1 MSSESN
7 GRSAPPGDSRFARL
21 SPFEVMYLRGESAIW
36 PGHFGGLAVL
46 EGKALLDGSG
56 QLRLEEIRVRLDRR
70 VALIPQ
76 LRRRVHFP
84 GPLRGR
90 PLWVDDHRFAIEH
103 HVHQTAVPSPGGDV
117 QLLET
122 ATRTYESLLDRR
134 QPLWELW
141 FLTGLSDGRVGVLLK
156 LHHALADGQAAVAIM
171 GSLFDFEPDTP
182 DPVPESWSLE
192 PIPGGWSLLADSLS
206 TKIRTAGRW
215 ARALAQP
222 REMWRRG
229 RLFAQVT
236 RKSLGVEGA
245 PRSSLNR
252 RVGAG
257 RRVRFLRLDLA
268 TVKQVAHAH
277 GGKVNDVVLALW
289 SGGLRE
295 LLLSRGEPVAGVEL
309 TTCLPVSTRSAADA
323 TIDNQVGTVVL
334 PLPVWAADVG
344 RRLELIIGTTQE
356 VKARQRPAAIMGV
369 LVRLTATPVGRY
381 FMLHQRATN
390 VLVTNVIGP
399 SVPVYVL
406 GARILDILPII
417 DLEGNIGVTLCAFS
431 YAGQV
436 FLVVTADATG
446 FPDLDV
452 LMAAMER
459 EWADLTS
466 DALSARSPVAATQ
479 EGRT

>member
-1 MSSESN
+1 MSLEDTD
-7 GRSAPPGDSRFARL
+7 RSAPPGCSRFARV
-21 SPFEVMYLRGESAIW
+21 SSFEHMYLRGESAIW

-46 EGKALLDGSG
+46 EGRALLDGSG
-56 QLRLEEIRVRLDRR
+56 QLRLEEIRDRLDRR

-76 LRRRVHFP
+76 LRRRVYFP

-90 PLWVDDHRFAIEH
+90 PLWVDDERFAIEH
-103 HVHQTAVPSPGGDV
+103 HVHETAVPSPGGDV
-117 QLLET
+117 QLLDT
-122 ATRTYESLLDRR
+122 ATRIYQGLLNRR
-134 QPLWELW
+134 HPLWELW
-141 FLTGLSDGRVGVLLK
+141 FLTGLSDGRVGALLK

-182 DPVPESWSLE
+182 DPVPEPWSPE

-206 TKIRTAGRW
+206 AKLRTTGRW
-215 ARALAQP
+215 VRALIRP
-222 REMWRRG
+222 RELLRRM
-229 RLFAQVT
+229 RMVTQVA
-236 RKSLGVEGA
+236 RRSLGVEGA
-245 PRSSLNR
+245 PHTSLNR
-252 RVGAG
+252 QVGAG

-268 TVKQVAHAH
+268 TMKQKAHAR
-277 GGKVNDVVLALW
+277 GGKVNDVVLTLW

-295 LLLSRGEPVAGVEL
+295 LLLARGEPVAGVEL
-309 TTCLPVSTRSAADA
+309 ITGQPVSTRSATDA
-323 TIDNQVGTVVL
+323 TVDNQVGTVVL
-334 PLPVWAADVG
+334 PLPVWEADVG
-344 RRLELIIGTTQE
+344 RRLELVIATTRE

-369 LVRLTATPVGRY
+369 LVGLTATPVGRY
-381 FMLHQRATN
+381 FMLRQRATN

-399 SVPVYVL
+399 PLPVYVL

-452 LMAAMER
+452 LMAGMER
-459 EWADLTS
+459 EWADLTADVMACS
-466 DALSARSPVAATQ
+466 PMAAAR
-479 EGRT
+479 EERT

>member
-1 MSSESN
+1 MTSERH
-7 GRSAPPGDSRFARL
+7 GQSAPSGGSRFARL
-21 SPFEVMYLRGESAIW
+21 SSFEFMYLRGESAIW

-56 QLRLEEIRVRLDRR
+56 QLRLEEIKDRLDRR
-70 VALIPQ
+70 VAQIPQ

-90 PLWVDDHRFAIEH
+90 PLWVDDDRFAIEH
-103 HVHQTAVPSPGGDV
+103 HVHETSVPSPGGDV

-122 ATRTYESLLDRR
+122 ATRIYESLLDRR
-134 QPLWELW
+134 HPLWELW
-141 FLTGLSDGRVGVLLK
+141 FLTGLSDSRVGALLK
-156 LHHALADGQAAVAIM
+156 LHHALADGQSAVAIM

-182 DPVPESWSLE
+182 DPVPRPWSPE

-206 TKIRTAGRW
+206 TKIRYAGGW

-222 REMWRRG
+222 REMLRRG
-229 RLFAQVT
+229 RIFAQVA
-236 RKSLGVEGA
+236 RKSLGVKGA
-245 PRSSLNR
+245 PRTSLNQ
-252 RVGAG
+252 RVQAG
-257 RRVRFLRLDLA
+257 RRVSFHRLDLA
-268 TVKQVAHAH
+268 TMKEVAHAQ

-289 SGGLRE
+289 SGGLRA
-295 LLLSRGEPVAGVEL
+295 LLLSRGESVAGVEL
-309 TTCLPVSTRSAADA
+309 TTSQPVSMRSTADA

-334 PLPVWAADVG
+334 PLPVWEADAG
-344 RRLELIIGTTQE
+344 RRLESIIATTKK

-369 LVRLTATPVGRY
+369 LVGLMATPVGRY
-381 FMLHQRATN
+381 LMLHQRATN

-399 SVPVYVL
+399 ALPVYVL

-431 YAGQV
+431 YAGQI

-452 LMAAMER
+452 LMKGMER
-459 EWADLTS
+459 EWTDLTS
-466 DALSARSPVAATQ
+466 DALAERSPMAATQ
-479 EGRT
+479 EGRR